1 MKFVKVITL
10 ALVLVPLFG
19 SAQKI
24 KYKDIFPKLN
34 SKNYSP
40 ELESQL
46 MTFLRAAKKPHPNGN
61 YQLGLIYEKRFQEMD
76 VLSDTAM
83 ITVSADSAV
92 LQFKLALTL
101 ITEKE
106 LRNDEFYQ
114 SFHRRDLRTGKFGI
128 KLSDVHLD
136 IEKKIEAVQN
146 RNQSIR
152 DLNTML
158 HRIKGRYSLSVSIY
172 KQMIQRHHEY
182 KELLFLLTAE
192 DMIMLDRMH
201 DNAQGIY
208 ELSNDLKKLC
218 KELGAE
224 YYQSFNSFKF
234 IEKYGVDGLEQSDI
248 FSGELDLWD
257 YETWSSSTKN
267 DYSAV
272 LDYKNIITDKE
283 NEISGAFEKMAQG
296 VEPGKISLHDLEI
309 DGNKFDEDGS
319 AQAMLNLKLK
329 KLEVSRMA
337 NPSFDASLADTTNIF
352 AQLGVASLIMEE
364 LGSMAT
370 IYSDISKPEKIDLA
384 KMRYSGILESNYGG
398 STGYDQFVSDLGSWI
413 NNQRLVWN
421 NRNEKF
427 SEKDKWAVSGEERIP
442 LYIADEPQKYMTKG
456 VYGTETKIA
465 FGVDSQSG
473 EGFLVWSGPTRGIL
487 KKSTFTM
494 GKMDATSTVARE
506 LPTPH
511 FGCYFYD
518 PSSEVNN
525 FFILSTTTM
534 GDIKWS
540 NLITAPHEP
549 VSFRYDESLDQLTVF
564 YFPEDNLPDGEG
576 IVAYVVIDRN
586 GAVR

>member
-224 YYQSFNSFKF
+224 YYQSFISFKF

-534 GDIKWS
+534 GDTKWS